1 MIANPLDLKE
11 LPNAEAV
18 SFDRLSFRNQLRV
31 LFVLKQADIS
41 TQEIR
46 VTPERRRLA
55 QQAFATI
62 QPFADELGMLFYSRL
77 FELDP
82 GLRGLFKH
90 DLANQAHS
98 LMTMLQLA
106 IEGLDAPGHFS
117 RALRNLGVR
126 HADYGVQPEQYA
138 TVRAALLWTL
148 AHALGAAFTP
158 ETAAA
163 LTEVL
168 SIITDQMQGKF
179 SDNP

>member
-1 MIANPLDLKE
+1 M
-11 LPNAEAV
+11 
-18 SFDRLSFRNQLRV
+18 
-31 LFVLKQADIS
+31 
-41 TQEIR
+41 
-46 VTPERRRLA
+46 TPEGRRLA

-82 GLRGLFKH
+82 ALRKLFKH

-106 IEGLDAPGHFS
+106 IEGLDAPEQFT
-117 RALRNLGVR
+117 RAMRNLGAR

-138 TVRAALLWTL
+138 TVNAALLWTF
-148 AHALGAAFTP
+148 AHALGPAYTP
-158 ETAAA
+158 EVAAA

-168 SIITDQMQGKF
+168 SIIIDQMQGKPA
-179 SDNP
+179 DNV